1 METENDNQNEN
12 RNVFHQKK
20 IIIYNLNFIGDR

>member
-12 RNVFHQKK
+12 RNVFNQKK